1 MQASR
6 VTGPQVLSQRWF
18 ASSSSY
24 HFDLHA
30 GKDKFLGVLAAP
42 LIIYVWGENKVSV
55 SGYIIAYNVCVEGFK
70 SLSGSIPLILAFV
83 LHDRSSA
90 LTTISWRSTM
100 WTSFTLTTLSV
111 FCFWEKAILT
121 SKEVRYNCFWVNVA
135 DSVWLSSRRKKG
147 QFWTLCDF
155 TELDPCM
162 HKFKIYINLPHH
174 SRAHTPTH
182 TRTHTHTP
190 LLLLLLSKRCVC
202 VCVCVCVSA
211 SPSASVSAFAS
222 AFTFAAAFEKRQE
235 VSEGNRGED
244 QGHITRHTTHT
255 HIHRHTRLVFCVPCC
270 WALVVLIV
278 LSLFWSWRG
287 FSGHFCDIHH
297 LPNIAPFFRKSC
309 DSVLIFWDNTHDQFY

>member
-1 MQASR
+1 MTRMTTLMQASR

-70 SLSGSIPLILAFV
+70 RLSGSIPLMLAFV

-121 SKEVRYNCFWVNVA
+121 SKDRINRSANERIIVNPPWFVA
-135 DSVWLSSRRKKG
+135 CACWHCAW
-147 QFWTLCDF
+147 Q
-155 TELDPCM
+155 
-162 HKFKIYINLPHH
+162 
-174 SRAHTPTH
+174 
-182 TRTHTHTP
+182 
-190 LLLLLLSKRCVC
+190 LLLHWQCG
-202 VCVCVCVSA
+202 A
-211 SPSASVSAFAS
+211 
-222 AFTFAAAFEKRQE
+222 
-235 VSEGNRGED
+235 
-244 QGHITRHTTHT
+244 
-255 HIHRHTRLVFCVPCC
+255 
-270 WALVVLIV
+270 
-278 LSLFWSWRG
+278 
-287 FSGHFCDIHH
+287 
-297 LPNIAPFFRKSC
+297 RK
-309 DSVLIFWDNTHDQFY
+309 